1 MDNLNAVLHQMGVFG
16 IELRKRDLDVIYA
29 LPGSLNEGKKKTCG
43 KGGKDWFRFYL
54 FRPNRG
60 GSFITG
66 SFGTYRHGGS
76 WQKVDND
83 FAPLNAAERERQR
96 QERVEKA
103 RQAAAERAC
112 EIANARADAAI
123 HWRRGER
130 EGRSPYLERKGVQGE
145 SCRYLARQ
153 LVLRWPARDSREPD
167 TVVRLPEGTLML
179 PLIRYDLPRDEAL
192 RGLQFIRPD
201 GQKVYLRGFDKQ
213 GAALR
218 LGTVEDDTPLL
229 LVVEGYATGLT
240 VRAALDRRLPVFVAF
255 DAGNLAHVV
264 PLLRELHPGV
274 RILICADDDW
284 KTVDQRSQRLNN
296 PGRTAARAIARQ
308 VSGVDMVYPVFDNA
322 RRGEKDTDFDDLRT
336 REGLEVARRQ
346 LEGAVRMMER
356 VHG

>member
-1 MDNLNAVLHQMGVFG
+1 MDNLNAVLRQMEAFG
-16 IELRKRDLDVIYA
+16 IELRRPPGLDDVARIQA
-29 LPGSLNEGKKKTCG
+29 MKEGKRTTIG
-43 KGGKDWFRFYL
+43 KGGKAWFKFYI
-54 FRPNRG
+54 FRPRSG

-66 SFGTYRHGGS
+66 SFGSYKHGGS
-76 WQKVDND
+76 WEKVDNH
-83 FAPLNAAERERQR
+83 FAPLDAGERERERQ
-96 QERVEKA
+96 ERAEA
-103 RQAAAERAC
+103 IRRAAAERAD

-123 HWRRGER
+123 HWRAGKR
-130 EGRSPYLERKGVQGE
+130 EGQSPYLERKGVQGE

-153 LVLRWPARDSREPD
+153 LVLRWPARDSRQPD

-179 PLIRYDLPRDEAL
+179 PLIRYDLPREEAL

-218 LGTVEDDTPLL
+218 LGTVEDDTQLL

-240 VRAALDRRLPVFVAF
+240 VRMALDHRLPVFVAF

-264 PLLRELHPGV
+264 PLLRELHPDV

-284 KTVDQRSQRLNN
+284 KTVDQRTQRLNN

-308 VSGVDMVYPVFDNA
+308 VTGVDMVYPVFDNT

-346 LEGAVRMMER
+346 LEGAVQMMER